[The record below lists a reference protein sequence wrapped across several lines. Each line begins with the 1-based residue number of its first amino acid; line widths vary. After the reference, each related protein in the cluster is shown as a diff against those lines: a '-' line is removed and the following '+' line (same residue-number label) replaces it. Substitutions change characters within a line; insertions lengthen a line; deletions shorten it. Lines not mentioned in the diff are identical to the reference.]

1 MEFEKDEII
10 IRVSKTKAFLLTFIA
25 TGLFLVSI
33 WSLTK
38 IAILPSG
45 FDKNFLLTG
54 ISLLIF
60 VFGLSIFSGL
70 KKLIDSKQ
78 GLIIR
83 DTGIRINIGP
93 NHGQF
98 IEWNE
103 IIDIK
108 IHNQIQGVMFLL
120 IFIKEPKDIL
130 TKSRGLKKIQLKMNN
145 KSHKTPVSITSTW
158 LEYNLLEIIEMIE
171 DKIKK
176 TVPNKKYTAFG
187 KKC

>member
-10 IRVSKTKAFLLTFIA
+10 IRVSKTRAALLTFIA

-33 WSLTK
+33 WALTK

-45 FDKNFLLTG
+45 FDKVFLLTV
-54 ISLLIF
+54 ISLLII

-83 DTGIRINIGP
+83 DSGIKINIGP
-93 NHGQF
+93 NQGQF
-98 IEWNE
+98 IEWKE

-108 IHNQIQGVMFLL
+108 IHNQIQGAMFLL
-120 IFIKEPKDIL
+120 IFIKEPKAIL
-130 TKSRGLKKIQLKMNN
+130 TKSSGLKKIRLKMNN
-145 KSHKTPVSITSTW
+145 KSNKTPVSITSTW
-158 LEYNLLEIIEMIE
+158 LEYNLLEIIEIIE
-171 DKIKK
+171 VKIKK

-187 KKC
+187 R

>member
-1 MEFEKDEII
+1 MEFEKGEII

-33 WSLTK
+33 WALTK

-45 FDKNFLLTG
+45 FDKIFLLTG
-54 ISLLIF
+54 ISLLII

-70 KKLIDSKQ
+70 KKLIDTKQ

-83 DTGIRINIGP
+83 DAGIKINIGP

-108 IHNQIQGVMFLL
+108 IHNQIQGAMFLL

-130 TKSRGLKKIQLKMNN
+130 TKSSGLKKIQLKMNN

-158 LEYNLLEIIEMIE
+158 LEYNLIEIIEMIE

-187 KKC
+187 R